1 VPKDTQRTA
10 TTDQALDHLPERVT
24 VAVAELASAAREGLL
39 ALAVGTGLQVLQAML
54 AEDVARLVGAKG
66 RHLPERTAVRHGGE
80 PGQVTLG
87 GRRVRVRRPRVRTAD
102 GTGEVAVP
110 TYQAFAATELLDQL
124 AVERMLAKLSCRR
137 YPAGLEPVGTQV
149 VQASS
154 GTSKSAVSRRFVAR
168 TKHALAD
175 LLAQD
180 LTGMDLVALMVDG
193 IRVADHTCV
202 VALGITLDGTKVPL
216 ALAEGATENAT
227 VVTEVLTGLRDR
239 GLDVTRPIL
248 VVIDGA
254 KALRRAVTEVFDH
267 PVIQRCQLHKL
278 RNVTD
283 RLPKALAATVA
294 KRMRRAYHLPDPLV
308 AQAELEALARELDR
322 AHPGAASSLREG
334 LAETLTIGRLGVP
347 PTLARTLRST
357 NTIESMIEIC
367 RDHAINVKRWQDGQM
382 VLRWIAAGMGEAAK
396 QFRRVNGHLYL
407 LALRV
412 ALDQTIAAVTPGKED
427 AA

>member
-1 VPKDTQRTA
+1 VPKDTQRTT
-10 TTDQALDHLPERVT
+10 TTDHAQLDLPERVT

-39 ALAVGTGLQVLQAML
+39 ALAVGTGLQVLEVML
-54 AEDVARLVGAKG
+54 AEDVARLVGPKG
-66 RHLPERTAVRHGGE
+66 RHNPDRAAVRHGAE

-87 GRRVRVRRPRVRTAD
+87 GRRVRVRRPRVRSAD

-110 TYQAFAATELLDQL
+110 TYQAFASTELLGHL
-124 AVERMLAKLSCRR
+124 ALERMLAKLSTRR
-137 YPAGLEPVGTQV
+137 YPAGLEPVGAEV
-149 VQASS
+149 EQAAA

-168 TKHALAD
+168 TEHALTE
-175 LLAQD
+175 LLTQD
-180 LTGMDLVALMVDG
+180 LSGLDLVALLVDG
-193 IRVADHTCV
+193 IRVADHCCV
-202 VALGITLDGTKVPL
+202 VALGITIDGTKIPL

-227 VVTEVLTGLRDR
+227 IVGDLLTGLRAR
-239 GLDVTRPIL
+239 GLDTTRPIL

-254 KALRRAVTEVFDH
+254 KALRRAVTDVFDH

-278 RNVTD
+278 RNLCD
-283 RLPKALAATVA
+283 RLPDAVASVVA
-294 KRMRRAYHLPDPLV
+294 KRMRAAYHNPDPLV

-322 AHPGAASSLREG
+322 SHPGAAASLREG

-367 RDHAINVKRWQDGQM
+367 RDHAANVKRWQDGQM
-382 VLRWIAAGMGEAAK
+382 VLRWVAAGMGEAAK
-396 QFRRVNGHLYL
+396 QFRRVNGYLYL
-407 LALRV
+407 PALRA
-412 ALDQTIAAVTPGKED
+412 ALDASIAVTPTKED